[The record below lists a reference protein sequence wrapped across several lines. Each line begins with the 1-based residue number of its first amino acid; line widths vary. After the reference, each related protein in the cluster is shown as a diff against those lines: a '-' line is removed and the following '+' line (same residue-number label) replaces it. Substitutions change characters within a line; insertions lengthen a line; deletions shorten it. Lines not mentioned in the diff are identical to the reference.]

1 MPESSIKTPH
11 SENQFAD
18 YRNFWWNKGF
28 IDLMAKRIK
37 LSKHTSLLDV
47 GCGQC
52 HWSKILTPY
61 LGKPAYVVGVDKD
74 PTWAKGSAEL
84 KRFFKE
90 QAAWF
95 ELCQGDAMNLPF
107 EDASFDIV
115 TCQTV
120 LIHVGNPTKAIEEM
134 KRVLKPGGTILCV
147 EPNNRIQSLLRTS
160 ESENTSIDEMVDHV
174 KYALIVEQ
182 GKKRLGFGDNSLGDL
197 LPGMLSKQGFEKI
210 DVRLSDK
217 AIVMVPPYDTQEQM
231 ATAKHWKKGNAGD
244 VMNNSDLFY
253 FEAFGDRY
261 LSFYDEYHQKYEG
274 HAERIFEALKNNDFH
289 SAGGAL
295 MYLVSGKKPGH

>member
-1 MPESSIKTPH
+1 MSESSAQSPH
-11 SENQFAD
+11 SKNQFVD

-37 LSKHTSLLDV
+37 LNKHKSLLDV

-61 LGKPAYVVGVDKD
+61 LDKPAYVVGVDKD
-74 PTWAKGSAEL
+74 PTWAKGSTEL

-90 QAAWF
+90 QACWF
-95 ELCQGDAMNLPF
+95 ELYEGDALNLPF
-107 EDASFDIV
+107 DDGTFDIV

-120 LIHVGNPTKAIEEM
+120 LIHVGNPVKAIEEM

-147 EPNNRIQSLLRTS
+147 EPNNRIQSLLKTS
-160 ESENTSIDEMVDHV
+160 ESENISIDEMIDHV
-174 KYALIVEQ
+174 KYALIAEQ

-197 LPGMLSKQGFEKI
+197 LPGMLSKLGFQQI

-231 ATAKHWKKGNAGD
+231 ATTRHWEKGNSGD
-244 VMNNSDLFY
+244 AMNNSDLFY
-253 FEAFGDRY
+253 FEAFGDKY
-261 LSFYDEYHQKYEG
+261 LSFYEEYHQKYEG
-274 HAERIFEALKNNDFH
+274 KSERVFEALRNNDFH

-295 MYLVSGKKPGH
+295 MYLVSGKKVS